1 MSSFSKR
8 NGCIW
13 ALEFVL
19 EIAWLSGLPDG
30 IISNQKSQFGYI
42 LEGLRMENVGT
53 FYAHLEYV
61 IDIWSFGNFGV
72 IWFIFPRFGILCQEK
87 SGNPAGRYAGLVI

>member
-1 MSSFSKR
+1 
-8 NGCIW
+8 
-13 ALEFVL
+13 
-19 EIAWLSGLPDG
+19 
-30 IISNQKSQFGYI
+30 
-42 LEGLRMENVGT
+42 MENVGT